1 MYRGIETRRVKC
13 LLQTNKAERKKKKKT
28 VEVKVL
34 CRKKSNQG
42 QNRKQREER
51 ASLSPAA
58 PHAFTRRSLFP

>member
-1 MYRGIETRRVKC
+1 MYRGI
-13 LLQTNKAERKKKKKT
+13 ERKKKKKP

>member
-13 LLQTNKAERKKKKKT
+13 LLQTNKAERKKKKT

>member
-13 LLQTNKAERKKKKKT
+13 LLQTNKAERKKKT

>member
-13 LLQTNKAERKKKKKT
+13 LLQTNKAERKKKKKP